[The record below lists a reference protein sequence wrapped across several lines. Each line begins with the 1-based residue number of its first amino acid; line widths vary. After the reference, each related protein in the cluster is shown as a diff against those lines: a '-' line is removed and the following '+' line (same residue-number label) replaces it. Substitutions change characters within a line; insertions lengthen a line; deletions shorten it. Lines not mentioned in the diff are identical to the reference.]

1 MDRDNFMSS
10 EEALE
15 FGLADEIIEKRSDE
29 GANKEG
35 TT

>member
-1 MDRDNFMSS
+1 MS